1 MAFASGGVGGVGW
14 GGEKIK
20 ERIAITTPE
29 CVGCDR
35 GVEVEKSN
43 QVKKSNEK
51 KSENPVGFPTPKSSE
66 FRLHAAG

>member
-1 MAFASGGVGGVGW
+1 MGGGE
-14 GGEKIK
+14 EKIK

-51 KSENPVGFPTPKSSE
+51 KSENPVGFPTPRSSE